1 VPYTPNLVLFDL
13 TSNITKY
20 LTSSDMNYLA
30 LLSVCATYAPGLF
43 YVYNLS
49 DWFQEERS
57 QVKIKI
63 AAQTQAVS
71 PIFG

>member
-1 VPYTPNLVLFDL
+1 
-13 TSNITKY
+13 
-20 LTSSDMNYLA
+20 MNYLA

-57 QVKIKI
+57 QVKIKN
-63 AAQTQAVS
+63 AAQTQEPPP
-71 PIFG
+71 PIWMSTLVRNRLPADLE